1 MAMTHFSVGDQ
12 VIIRYGRQQGQKAEI
27 IKSIPADGYKVKTEK
42 GTTLF
47 YSAKGLEK
55 VAGQLSTEG

>member
-12 VIIRYGRQQGQKAEI
+12 VIIRYGRQQGQKAQI
-27 IKSIPADGYKVKTEK
+27 VKSIPADGYKVKTEK

-55 VAGQLSTEG
+55 APESLLTEG